1 MEFALPGMEMTFGT
15 MMGMLG
21 NGLVWTA
28 VVFFVTIIGAIPLGV
43 LVCACRTSK
52 FKPLALLARFYIS
65 LMRGTPLMLQLF
77 VWMFCPYYL
86 LGLSMGTNW
95 AIYACC
101 IGFVLNYA
109 AYFAEI
115 YRSGLQSIPKGQYEA
130 CDVLGYSKMQMFFKI
145 ILPQVV
151 KRIVPAMGNEI
162 ITLVKDTSLA
172 FVLGIAEMFTA
183 AKAISASQVS
193 MWPYAVAAIIYWI
206 INLVIEMLLTKLEK
220 RMDYYHD

>member
-1 MEFALPGMEMTFGT
+1 MDFCLPGMDMTFGT

-21 NGLVWTA
+21 SGIVFTA
-28 VVFFVTIIGAIPLGV
+28 MIFAITLLGALPLGV

-52 FKPLALLARFYIS
+52 FKPLQLLARFYIS

-77 VWMFCPYYL
+77 VWMFGPYYL
-86 LGLSMGTNW
+86 LGLSLGTGW
-95 AIYACC
+95 KMIACC
-101 IGFVLNYA
+101 IGFITNYA

-130 CDVLGYSKMQMFFKI
+130 ASVLGYSKMQTFFKI
-145 ILPQVV
+145 VLPQVV

-172 FVLGIAEMFTA
+172 FCLSIAEMFSQ
-183 AKAISASQVS
+183 AKAIAAGQVS
-193 MWPYAVAAIIYWI
+193 MWPFVMAALIYWV
-206 INLVIEMLLTKLEK
+206 INFVIEILLTKLEK
-220 RMDYYHD
+220 RLAYYHD